1 MADIVNSNLY
11 DFNAGTLKKGAR
23 VVIVRTEWNA
33 AVINRLQEGAEEV
46 LKLYDVNPTIVTVP
60 GAFEV
65 PFGIAAHWR
74 THSDSATAPDAYI
87 ALACVIRG
95 DTPHF
100 DYVCQGITEG
110 ITRLNVALPV
120 PVIFGVLTV
129 DTGEQAEERIGGKH
143 GHKGKEAAMTAL
155 KMIVLNGSFWSN
167 EY

>member
-1 MADIVNSNLY
+1 MADILNSNLY
-11 DFNAGTLKKGAR
+11 EFNAGTLKKGAR

-33 AVINRLQEGAEEV
+33 PVIDRLQEGAVKMLTHYQVEHTV
-46 LKLYDVNPTIVTVP
+46 VTVP

-74 THSDSATAPDAYI
+74 THSDNTNAPDAYI

-110 ITRLNVALPV
+110 ITRLNVELPV
-120 PVIFGVLTV
+120 PVVFGVLTV
-129 DTGEQAEERIGGKH
+129 DTEQQAAERIGGKH
-143 GHKGKEAAMTAL
+143 GHKGEEAAITAL
-155 KMIVLNGSFWSN
+155 KMISLNASFWSN
-167 EY
+167 EL

>member
-1 MADIVNSNLY
+1 MADISNSNLY
-11 DFNAGTLKKGAR
+11 EFNAGTLKKGAH

-33 AVINRLQEGAEEV
+33 PVIDRLQEGVAEV
-46 LKLYDVNPTIVTVP
+46 LDQHQVSYTVVTVP

-100 DYVCQGITEG
+100 DYVCQGITDG
-110 ITRLNVALPV
+110 ITRLNVELPV

-129 DTGEQAEERIGGKH
+129 DTDTQAQERIGGKH
-143 GHKGKEAAMTAL
+143 GHKGKEAAITAL
-155 KMIVLNGSFWSN
+155 KMISLNASFWSN
-167 EY
+167 EF

>member
-1 MADIVNSNLY
+1 MADISNSNVY
-11 DFNAGTLKKGAR
+11 EFNAGTLKKGAR

-33 AVINRLQEGAEEV
+33 PVIDRLQEGAAEV
-46 LKLYDVNPTIVTVP
+46 LKQYEVNYTVVTVP

-74 THSDSATAPDAYI
+74 THSDNATAPDAYI

-110 ITRLNVALPV
+110 ITRLNVELPV

-129 DTGEQAEERIGGKH
+129 DTDVQAEERIGGRH
-143 GHKGKEAAMTAL
+143 GHKGKEAAVTAL
-155 KMIVLNGSFWSN
+155 KMIALNASFWSN
-167 EY
+167 EF